1 MKPKADNDDNAE
13 ENSEKREG
21 VTLGTVISTLVDEGH
36 RSIAKLILEKH
47 TRIQTYSYP
56 SASELL
62 SLGSVWLLN
71 ETLYSSGSSAHAK
84 RLSIEDMEEV
94 PEWKDMTLRVH
105 YVPERFHAVH
115 EVEWDKY
122 CRGLLL
128 DGSVGGVVAGKKIVV
143 PVSGLPDGK
152 DGALVYE
159 VRLF

>member
-36 RSIAKLILEKH
+36 RSIDKLILEKH
-47 TRIQTYSYP
+47 TRIQTDSYP

-94 PEWKDMTLRVH
+94 PVWNDMTLRVH
-105 YVPERFHAVH
+105 YVPERFYAVH